1 MRQLSCPVCHTLSTF
16 TARPLSKISC
26 ETCSV
31 GWTYLPEELEEDQ
44 LYRDEVYAVVDN
56 RKSIFEKIIFN
67 EAEKVL
73 QKARKINPNSK
84 TLLDFG
90 SGKGQFLAVAKSAGW
105 QGIGI
110 ETEESRADFARSNYQ
125 AEVLNYY
132 YQEGKINTGNFD
144 LITLNHV
151 LEHLPQPI
159 ELIKSLLEE
168 NLSINGLVY
177 IEVPRADSWQAQI
190 AGENWIHWDIP
201 RHLTHWKETTLDA
214 QFSIIGFEKVAVRRF
229 SIHLGVLGMLQAI
242 FSKLGF
248 RENLIFRLKHKKTI
262 GLLLG
267 VCLLT
272 PLAWILELIS
282 AGFGKSGILGV
293 YMRRRGKI

>member
-1 MRQLSCPVCHTLSTF
+1 MRQLSCPVCHTLPTF

-26 ETCSV
+26 ETCGV
-31 GWTYLPEELEEDQ
+31 GWTYLPEELQEDQ

-73 QKARKINPNSK
+73 QKGRKINSNSK

-110 ETEESRADFARSNYQ
+110 ETEKARADFARTNYQ

-132 YQEGKINTGNFD
+132 YDGGKIKAGNFD

-151 LEHLPQPI
+151 LEHLPNPVQ
-159 ELIKSLLEE
+159 LIKSLLDE
-168 NLSINGLVY
+168 NLSSQGLVY

-201 RHLTHWKETTLDA
+201 RHLTHWTEAGLQEQMKKISF
-214 QFSIIGFEKVAVRRF
+214 QIVEKRSF
-229 SIHLGVLGMLQAI
+229 SIHLGVLGMLQALLST
-242 FSKLGF
+242 FGF
-248 RENLIFRLKHKKTI
+248 RENLILRLKRKKSPGLMLSI
-262 GLLLG
+262 GFLL
-267 VCLLT
+267 
-272 PLAWILELIS
+272 PFAWILELIS
-282 AGFGKSGILGV
+282 RGFGKSGILGV
-293 YMRRRGKI
+293 YLKRSGKV